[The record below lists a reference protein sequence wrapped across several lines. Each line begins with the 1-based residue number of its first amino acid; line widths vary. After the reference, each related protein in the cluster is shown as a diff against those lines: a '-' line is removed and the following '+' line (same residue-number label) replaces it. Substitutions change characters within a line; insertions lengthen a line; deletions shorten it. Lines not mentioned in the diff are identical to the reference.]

1 MMKMQL
7 KSVVRGFTLIELMI
21 VVAIVGI
28 LAAIAIPA
36 YQEYTIRS
44 RVTEGLSL
52 ATSAKTNVADIAAI
66 GNPQNDPQGYSL
78 GYRAINAANANQTR
92 AVEEMKIDENTG
104 VITIDMQKIAGDG
117 TLTLTPNAPIGKQLP
132 AAAAA
137 AFQPPVDAIQWR
149 CAAKGAGAAN
159 FAGVTAGT
167 LKAEL
172 APAECR

>member
-1 MMKMQL
+1 MMKRQL

-66 GNPQNDPQGYSL
+66 GNPQNDAQGYSL

-92 AVEEMKIDENTG
+92 AVEDLKIDAATG

-117 TLTLTPNAPIGKQLP
+117 TLILTPNAPISQALP
-132 AAAAA
+132 VGTA

-159 FAGVTAGT
+159 FAGFTAGT

>member
-1 MMKMQL
+1 MMKRQL

-21 VVAIVGI
+21 VVAIVGV

-52 ATSAKTNVADIAAI
+52 ASQAKTNVSDIAAL
-66 GNPQNDPQGYSL
+66 GNPQNDALGYSL
-78 GYRAINAANANQTR
+78 GYRAINAGNGNQTR
-92 AVEEMKIDENTG
+92 SVQEMKIDAGTG
-104 VITIDMQKIAGDG
+104 VITIDLQPVAGDG
-117 TLTLTPNAPIGKQLP
+117 TLTLTPNAPIGTALP
-132 AAAAA
+132 VGGA
-137 AFQPPVDAIQWR
+137 AFQPPADAIQWR
-149 CAAKGAGAAN
+149 CAAKNAAAGG
-159 FAGVTAGT
+159 FVGVTAGT